1 MKLFSFIIYLLIFP
15 ELISTNN
22 TDKIDSST
30 NWKYELEGV
39 NVGTDGT
46 YLVKIWVYSKKSELD
61 FNLAKKMAIHG
72 VIFKGVAIGKSLSSQ
87 PPLTSNMNLEEEK
100 KDFFK
105 AFFSDG
111 GDYLKFINASSD
123 QIAAGD
129 RLKIGKEYKI
139 GTIVSINKDALR
151 LYLENAGIIKKLS
164 DGF

>member
-61 FNLAKKMAIHG
+61 LI
-72 VIFKGVAIGKSLSSQ
+72 
-87 PPLTSNMNLEEEK
+87 
-100 KDFFK
+100 
-105 AFFSDG
+105 
-111 GDYLKFINASSD
+111 
-123 QIAAGD
+123 
-129 RLKIGKEYKI
+129 
-139 GTIVSINKDALR
+139 
-151 LYLENAGIIKKLS
+151 
-164 DGF
+164 